1 MNVFIL
7 EGVTALTLA
16 LTTRAWLIDI
26 CCRKSDA
33 VVEIQPSVGRNTIEE
48 SPINLG
54 CKNWKCWIKLPLFRR
69 NINYMQDKNF

>member
-16 LTTRAWLIDI
+16 LTTRAGLIDI

-33 VVEIQPSVGRNTIEE
+33 VVEIQPSVG
-48 SPINLG
+48 
-54 CKNWKCWIKLPLFRR
+54 
-69 NINYMQDKNF
+69 